1 MRFVWQFLAVLAA
14 YAVGGAAINAVKDN
28 DWLTLVV
35 GLTAAALI
43 LFVYGWVVRRTER
56 RQALDV
62 ALEGA
67 GAKLGWGTLI
77 GVGMFSAVIVNLY
90 TSGHYEVDGL
100 GSVQGAIGM
109 VGFMA
114 GAAATEEVV
123 YRGVLFRIIEEHIG
137 TYLALALTGLVFGLS
152 HLLNEDATL
161 WGAVAI
167 AIEAGFMLAAAYAA
181 TRNLWLTIGVHFGWN
196 FAAGGVFSTVV
207 SGNGDSEGLL
217 DATMSGPKLLTG
229 GDFGPEGSVY
239 SVGFGVLL
247 TLVFLWLA
255 HRRGTLR
262 TGCCTASAPWPW
274 ARPCSTPT

>member
-14 YAVGGAAINAVKDN
+14 YAVGGVSINAVKDN

-35 GLTAAALI
+35 GLTAAALVV
-43 LFVYGWVVRRTER
+43 FVYAWVVRRTER

-62 ALEGA
+62 ALDGA
-67 GAKLGWGTLI
+67 AAKAGWGTLI
-77 GVGMFSAVIVNLY
+77 GVGMFSAVIVNLW
-90 TSGHYEVDGL
+90 TSGHYEVEGL
-100 GSVQGAIGM
+100 GSVQGAVGL

-114 GAAATEEVV
+114 GAAVTEEVV

-137 TYLALALTGLVFGLS
+137 TYLALGLTGVVFGLS

-167 AIEAGFMLAAAYAA
+167 AVEAGFMLAAAYAA

-196 FAAGGVFSTVV
+196 FAAAGIFSTVV
-207 SGNGDSEGLL
+207 SGNGDNQGLL
-217 DATMSGPKLLTG
+217 DAAMSGPKLLTG

-239 SVGFGVLL
+239 SVGFGALL

-255 HRRGTLR
+255 HRRGNIVRFGSRRRAAGAGPAATLPR
-262 TGCCTASAPWPW
+262 
-274 ARPCSTPT
+274 

>member
-14 YAVGGAAINAVKDN
+14 YAIGGAAIQAVQDN

-35 GLTAAALI
+35 GLAAAALVI
-43 LFVYGWVVRRTER
+43 YVYAWVVRKTER

-67 GAKLGWGTLI
+67 AAKFGWGTLI
-77 GVGMFSAVIVNLY
+77 GAGMFSAVIVNLF

-100 GSVQGAIGM
+100 GSIQGAIGL

-114 GAAATEEVV
+114 GAAATEEIV

-137 TYLALALTGLVFGLS
+137 TYLALGLTGLVFGLS

-239 SVGFGVLL
+239 SVGFGALL

-255 HRRGTLR
+255 HRRGNVVPFGARRRAAGANSAATLPR
-262 TGCCTASAPWPW
+262 
-274 ARPCSTPT
+274 

>member
-14 YAVGGAAINAVKDN
+14 YAIGGAAIQAVQDN

-35 GLTAAALI
+35 GLAAAALVI
-43 LFVYGWVVRRTER
+43 YVYAWVVRKTER

-67 GAKLGWGTLI
+67 GAKFGWGTLI
-77 GVGMFSAVIVNLY
+77 GAGMFSAVIVNLF

-100 GSVQGAIGM
+100 GSIQGAIGL

-114 GAAATEEVV
+114 GAAATEEIV

-137 TYLALALTGLVFGLS
+137 TYLALGLTGLVFGLS

-239 SVGFGVLL
+239 SVGFGALL

-255 HRRGTLR
+255 HRRGNVVPFGARRRAAGANSAATLPR
-262 TGCCTASAPWPW
+262 
-274 ARPCSTPT
+274 

>member
-14 YAVGGAAINAVKDN
+14 YALSGAAIQAVQDN

-35 GLTAAALI
+35 GLTASALMV
-43 LFVYGWVVRRTER
+43 FVYAWVVRRTER

-62 ALEGA
+62 AREGA
-67 GAKLGWGTLI
+67 VAKAGWGVLI
-77 GVGMFSAVIVNLY
+77 GAGMFAAVITNLF
-90 TSGHYEVDGL
+90 TSGHYDVHGV
-100 GSVQGAIGM
+100 GSVQGAIGL

-114 GAAATEEVV
+114 GAAVTEEIV

-137 TYLALALTGLVFGLS
+137 TYLALGLTGLVFGLS

-207 SGNGDSEGLL
+207 SGNGSSQGLL

-239 SVGFGVLL
+239 SVGFGALL

-255 HRRGTLR
+255 HRRGNIVPFGSRRRAADVNSAATLPR
-262 TGCCTASAPWPW
+262 
-274 ARPCSTPT
+274 

>member
-1 MRFVWQFLAVLAA
+1 MAVLAA
-14 YAVGGAAINAVKDN
+14 YAVGGVSINAVKDN

-35 GLTAAALI
+35 GLTAAALVV
-43 LFVYGWVVRRTER
+43 FVYAWVVRRTER

-62 ALEGA
+62 ALDGA
-67 GAKLGWGTLI
+67 AAKAGWGTLI
-77 GVGMFSAVIVNLY
+77 GVGMFSAVIVNLW
-90 TSGHYEVDGL
+90 TSGHYEVEGL
-100 GSVQGAIGM
+100 GSVQGAVGL

-137 TYLALALTGLVFGLS
+137 TYLALGLTGVVFGLS

-167 AIEAGFMLAAAYAA
+167 AVEAGFMLAAAYAA

-196 FAAGGVFSTVV
+196 FAAAGVFSTVV
-207 SGNGDSEGLL
+207 SGNGDNQGLL
-217 DATMSGPKLLTG
+217 DAAMSGPKLLTG

-239 SVGFGVLL
+239 SVGFGALL

-255 HRRGTLR
+255 HRRGNIVRFGSRRRAAGAGPAATLPR
-262 TGCCTASAPWPW
+262 
-274 ARPCSTPT
+274 

>member
-1 MRFVWQFLAVLAA
+1 VRFVWQFLAVLAA
-14 YAVGGAAINAVKDN
+14 YAIGGAAIQAVKDN

-35 GLTAAALI
+35 GLTAAALV

-67 GAKLGWGTLI
+67 GAKFGWGTLI
-77 GVGMFSAVIVNLY
+77 GAGMFSAVIVNLF

-100 GSVQGAIGM
+100 GSVQGAVGL

-123 YRGVLFRIIEEHIG
+123 YRGVL
-137 TYLALALTGLVFGLS
+137 FGLS

-207 SGNGDSEGLL
+207 SGNGDSKGLL

-255 HRRGTLR
+255 HRRGNVVPFGARRRAAGADSAVTLPR
-262 TGCCTASAPWPW
+262 
-274 ARPCSTPT
+274 

>member
-14 YAVGGAAINAVKDN
+14 YALSGTAVQAVKDN

-43 LFVYGWVVRRTER
+43 MFVYAWVVRRTER
-56 RQALDV
+56 RQARDV

-67 GAKLGWGTLI
+67 LTRTGWGILI
-77 GVGMFSAVIVNLY
+77 GAGMFSAVITNLLS
-90 TSGHYEVDGL
+90 SGYYEVEGL
-100 GSVQGAIGM
+100 GSVQGAIGL

-137 TYLALALTGLVFGLS
+137 TYLALGLTGLVFGFS

-167 AIEAGFMLAAAYAA
+167 AVEAGFMLAAAYAA
-181 TRNLWLTIGVHFGWN
+181 TRSLWLTIGVHFGWN

-217 DATMSGPKLLTG
+217 NATMSGPKLLTG

-255 HRRGTLR
+255 HRRGNIVPFGSRRRAAGVDAAATLPR
-262 TGCCTASAPWPW
+262 
-274 ARPCSTPT
+274 

>member
-181 TRNLWLTIGVHFGWN
+181 TRSLWLTIGVHFGWN

-255 HRRGTLR
+255 HRRGNIVRFGARRRAAGVNSAATLPR
-262 TGCCTASAPWPW
+262 
-274 ARPCSTPT
+274 

>member
-14 YAVGGAAINAVKDN
+14 YALSGTAVQAVKDN

-43 LFVYGWVVRRTER
+43 MFVYAWVVRRTER
-56 RQALDV
+56 RPARDV

-67 GAKLGWGTLI
+67 LAKTGWGILI
-77 GVGMFSAVIVNLY
+77 GAAMFSAVITNLLS
-90 TSGHYEVDGL
+90 SGYYEVEGL
-100 GSVQGAIGM
+100 GSVQGAIGL

-137 TYLALALTGLVFGLS
+137 TYLALGLTGLVFGLS

-167 AIEAGFMLAAAYAA
+167 AVEAGFMLAAAYAA
-181 TRNLWLTIGVHFGWN
+181 TRSLWLTIGVHFGWN

-255 HRRGTLR
+255 HRRGNIVPFGSRRRAAGVDAAATLPR
-262 TGCCTASAPWPW
+262 
-274 ARPCSTPT
+274 

>member
-14 YAVGGAAINAVKDN
+14 YAVGGIGINAVKDN

-35 GLTAAALI
+35 GLTAAALVV
-43 LFVYGWVVRRTER
+43 FVYAWVVRRTER

-62 ALEGA
+62 ALEDA
-67 GAKLGWGTLI
+67 PAKAGWGTLI
-77 GVGMFSAVIVNLY
+77 GVGMFTAVIVNLF
-90 TSGHYEVDGL
+90 TSGHYDVHGI
-100 GSVQGAIGM
+100 GSVPGAVGM

-114 GAAATEEVV
+114 GAAATEEVL

-137 TYLALALTGLVFGLS
+137 TYLALGLTGVVFGLS

-167 AIEAGFMLAAAYAA
+167 AIEAGFMLAAVYAA
-181 TRNLWLTIGVHFGWN
+181 TRNLWFAIGVHFGWN

-207 SGNGDSEGLL
+207 SGNGTSEGLL
-217 DATMSGPKLLTG
+217 DATMSGPKLLSG

-255 HRRGTLR
+255 HRRGNIVPF
-262 TGCCTASAPWPW
+262 G
-274 ARPCSTPT
+274 ARRAAGANSPAKLPR

>member
-14 YAVGGAAINAVKDN
+14 YAIGGAAIQAVKDN

-35 GLTAAALI
+35 GLAAAALVI
-43 LFVYGWVVRRTER
+43 YVYAWVVRKTER

-62 ALEGA
+62 APEGA
-67 GAKLGWGTLI
+67 GAKFGWGTLI
-77 GVGMFSAVIVNLY
+77 GAGMFSAVIVNLF

-100 GSVQGAIGM
+100 GSVQGAIGL

-114 GAAATEEVV
+114 GAAATEEIV

-137 TYLALALTGLVFGLS
+137 TYLALGLTGLVFGLS

-239 SVGFGVLL
+239 SVGFGALL

-255 HRRGTLR
+255 HRRGNVVPFGARRRAAGANSAATLPR
-262 TGCCTASAPWPW
+262 
-274 ARPCSTPT
+274 

>member
-14 YAVGGAAINAVKDN
+14 YALSGTAIQAVKDN

-43 LFVYGWVVRRTER
+43 LFVYAWVVRRTER
-56 RQALDV
+56 RPARDV

-67 GAKLGWGTLI
+67 LAKTGWGILI
-77 GVGMFSAVIVNLY
+77 GAGMFSAVITNLLS
-90 TSGHYEVDGL
+90 SGYYEVEGL
-100 GSVQGAIGM
+100 GSVQGAIGL
-109 VGFMA
+109 VGFMV

-137 TYLALALTGLVFGLS
+137 TYLALGLTGLVFGLS

-167 AIEAGFMLAAAYAA
+167 AVEAGFMLAAAYAA
-181 TRNLWLTIGVHFGWN
+181 TRSLWLTIGVHFGWN

-239 SVGFGVLL
+239 SVGFGMLL

-255 HRRGTLR
+255 HRRGNIVPFGSRRRAAGVDAAATLPR
-262 TGCCTASAPWPW
+262 
-274 ARPCSTPT
+274 

>member
-14 YAVGGAAINAVKDN
+14 YALSGTAIQAVKDN

-43 LFVYGWVVRRTER
+43 MFVYAWVVRRTER
-56 RQALDV
+56 RQAREA

-67 GAKLGWGTLI
+67 LAKTGWGILI
-77 GVGMFSAVIVNLY
+77 GAGMFSAVITNLLS
-90 TSGHYEVDGL
+90 SGYYEVEGL
-100 GSVQGAIGM
+100 GSVQGAIGL

-137 TYLALALTGLVFGLS
+137 TYLALGLTGLVFGLS

-167 AIEAGFMLAAAYAA
+167 AVEAGFMLAAAYAA
-181 TRNLWLTIGVHFGWN
+181 TRSLWLTIGVHFGWN

-255 HRRGTLR
+255 HRRGNIVPFGSRRRAAGVDAAATLPR
-262 TGCCTASAPWPW
+262 
-274 ARPCSTPT
+274 

>member
-1 MRFVWQFLAVLAA
+1 MRFVRQFLAVLAA
-14 YAVGGAAINAVKDN
+14 YAVGGVAINAVKDN

-35 GLTAAALI
+35 GLTAAALV

-67 GAKLGWGTLI
+67 GAKFGWGTLI
-77 GVGMFSAVIVNLY
+77 GAGMFSAVIVNLS

-100 GSVQGAIGM
+100 GSVQGAIGL

-123 YRGVLFRIIEEHIG
+123 YRGVLFRIVEEHLG
-137 TYLALALTGLVFGLS
+137 TYLALALTGVVFGLS

-207 SGNGDSEGLL
+207 SGNGSSEGLL

-239 SVGFGVLL
+239 SVGFGALL

-255 HRRGTLR
+255 HRRGHIVPFGSRRAARAGSAATLPR
-262 TGCCTASAPWPW
+262 
-274 ARPCSTPT
+274 

>member
-14 YAVGGAAINAVKDN
+14 YAVCGVAINAVKDN

-43 LFVYGWVVRRTER
+43 VFVYAWVVRRTER

-67 GAKLGWGTLI
+67 AAKTGWGTLI
-77 GVGMFSAVIVNLY
+77 GAGMFTAVIVNLY

-137 TYLALALTGLVFGLS
+137 TYLALGLTGLVFGLS

-167 AIEAGFMLAAAYAA
+167 AIEAGFMLAAVYAA

-207 SGNGDSEGLL
+207 SGNGSSQGLL

-255 HRRGTLR
+255 HRRGNIVRFGARRRAAGVNSAATLPR
-262 TGCCTASAPWPW
+262 
-274 ARPCSTPT
+274 

>member
-14 YAVGGAAINAVKDN
+14 YAIGGAAIQAVKDD

-35 GLTAAALI
+35 GLTAAALV

-56 RQALDV
+56 RKALDV

-67 GAKLGWGTLI
+67 GAKLARGTLI
-77 GVGMFSAVIVNLY
+77 GAGMFSAVVVNLF

-100 GSVQGAIGM
+100 GSVQGAIGL

-137 TYLALALTGLVFGLS
+137 TYLALGLTGLVFGLS

-196 FAAGGVFSTVV
+196 VAAGGVFSTVV

-217 DATMSGPKLLTG
+217 DATMSGPELLTG

-255 HRRGTLR
+255 HRRGNVVPFGAR
-262 TGCCTASAPWPW
+262 RRAASADSAATLP
-274 ARPCSTPT
+274 R

>member
-14 YAVGGAAINAVKDN
+14 YAVGGVAINAVKDN
-28 DWLTLVV
+28 DWLSLVV

-90 TSGHYEVDGL
+90 ASGHYEVDGL
-100 GSVQGAIGM
+100 GSVPGAIGL

-137 TYLALALTGLVFGLS
+137 TYLALGLTGLVFGLS

-196 FAAGGVFSTVV
+196 FAAGGIFSTVV
-207 SGNGDSEGLL
+207 SGNGDTEGLL
-217 DATMSGPKLLTG
+217 DTTMSGPKLLTG

-255 HRRGTLR
+255 HRRGNIVPFGARRRAAGVNSAATLPR
-262 TGCCTASAPWPW
+262 
-274 ARPCSTPT
+274 

>member
-14 YAVGGAAINAVKDN
+14 YAIGGAAIQAVQDN

-35 GLTAAALI
+35 GLAAAALVI
-43 LFVYGWVVRRTER
+43 YVYAWVVRKTER

-67 GAKLGWGTLI
+67 GAKFGWGTLI
-77 GVGMFSAVIVNLY
+77 GAGMFSAVIVNLF

-100 GSVQGAIGM
+100 GSVQGAIGL

-114 GAAATEEVV
+114 GAAATEEIV

-137 TYLALALTGLVFGLS
+137 TYLALGLTGLVFGLS

-239 SVGFGVLL
+239 SVGFGALL

-255 HRRGTLR
+255 HRRGNVVPFGARRRAAGANSAATLPR
-262 TGCCTASAPWPW
+262 
-274 ARPCSTPT
+274 

>member
-14 YAVGGAAINAVKDN
+14 YAAGGAAIQAVKDN

-35 GLTAAALI
+35 GLTAAALV

-67 GAKLGWGTLI
+67 GTKFGWGTLI
-77 GVGMFSAVIVNLY
+77 GVGMFSAVIVNLF
-90 TSGHYEVDGL
+90 TSGHYEVNGL
-100 GSVQGAIGM
+100 GSVQGAIGL

-207 SGNGDSEGLL
+207 SGNGSSEGLL

-239 SVGFGVLL
+239 SVGFGALL

-255 HRRGTLR
+255 HRRGNIVPFGSRRRAAGANSAATLPR
-262 TGCCTASAPWPW
+262 
-274 ARPCSTPT
+274 

>member
-14 YAVGGAAINAVKDN
+14 YALSGTAIQAVKDN

-43 LFVYGWVVRRTER
+43 LFVYAWVVRRTER
-56 RQALDV
+56 RPARDV

-67 GAKLGWGTLI
+67 LAKTGWGVLI
-77 GVGMFSAVIVNLY
+77 GAGMFSAVITNLLS
-90 TSGHYEVDGL
+90 SGYYEVEGL
-100 GSVQGAIGM
+100 GSVQGAIGL

-137 TYLALALTGLVFGLS
+137 TYLALGLTGLVFGLS

-167 AIEAGFMLAAAYAA
+167 AVEAGFMLAAAYAA
-181 TRNLWLTIGVHFGWN
+181 TRSLWLTIGVHFGWN

-217 DATMSGPKLLTG
+217 DARMSGPKLLTG

-239 SVGFGVLL
+239 SVGFGMLL

-255 HRRGTLR
+255 HRRGNIVPFGPRRRAAGVDAAATLPR
-262 TGCCTASAPWPW
+262 
-274 ARPCSTPT
+274 

>member
-14 YAVGGAAINAVKDN
+14 YAVGGVAINAVKDN
-28 DWLTLVV
+28 DWLSLVV

-90 TSGHYEVDGL
+90 ASGHYEVDGL
-100 GSVQGAIGM
+100 GSVPGAIGL

-137 TYLALALTGLVFGLS
+137 TYLALGLTGLVFGLS

-196 FAAGGVFSTVV
+196 FAAGGIFSTVV

-217 DATMSGPKLLTG
+217 DTTMSGPKLLTG

-255 HRRGTLR
+255 HRRGNIVPFGARRRAAGANSAATLPR
-262 TGCCTASAPWPW
+262 
-274 ARPCSTPT
+274 

>member
-14 YAVGGAAINAVKDN
+14 YAAGGAAIQAVQDN

-35 GLTAAALI
+35 GLTSAALI
-43 LFVYGWVVRRTER
+43 VFVYAWVVRRTER

-62 ALEGA
+62 APTGAVAKTGWGMLIGA
-67 GAKLGWGTLI
+67 G
-77 GVGMFSAVIVNLY
+77 MFTAVMVNLF

-100 GSVQGAIGM
+100 GSVQNAIGL

-137 TYLALALTGLVFGLS
+137 TYTALLLTGVVFGAS
-152 HLLNEDATL
+152 HLLNEDATV

-167 AIEAGFMLAAAYAA
+167 AVEAGFMLAAAYAA
-181 TRNLWLTIGVHFGWN
+181 TRSLWLTIGVHFGWN
-196 FAAGGVFSTVV
+196 FAAAGVFSTVV
-207 SGNGDSEGLL
+207 SGNGDNKGLL
-217 DATMSGPKLLTG
+217 DATMSGPELLTG

-255 HRRGTLR
+255 HRRGNIVPFGARRAARAAEATATLPR
-262 TGCCTASAPWPW
+262 
-274 ARPCSTPT
+274 

>member
-14 YAVGGAAINAVKDN
+14 YAVGGVAINAVKDN
-28 DWLTLVV
+28 DWLSLVV

-90 TSGHYEVDGL
+90 ASGHYEVDGL
-100 GSVQGAIGM
+100 GSVPGAIGL

-137 TYLALALTGLVFGLS
+137 TYLALGLTGLVFGLS

-196 FAAGGVFSTVV
+196 FAAGGIFSTVV

-217 DATMSGPKLLTG
+217 DTTMSGPKLLTG

-255 HRRGTLR
+255 HRRGNIVPFGARRRAAGVNSAATLPR
-262 TGCCTASAPWPW
+262 
-274 ARPCSTPT
+274 